1 MTDKYQPPFTI
12 TPEIVTLVAD
22 ISEILGRL
30 LVLQNSPGLL
40 RLRRANRI
48 RTIQG
53 SLAIEG
59 NTGLLKLMSGEM
71 SVLQ

>member
-1 MTDKYQPPFTI
+1 MIEKYQPPFTI

-22 ISEILGRL
+22 ISGILGRL
-30 LVLQNSPGLL
+30 LVLQNSPRLL

-59 NTGLLKLMSGEM
+59 NAGLLKLMS
-71 SVLQ
+71 SKTRVLQ